1 MTHTMI
7 PRTNYLMEQEPF
19 LIQAQAGSDEGW
31 YCWQDKAGTAGR
43 TSLAEKK
50 KRWALKGHAQV
61 NLLSYSM
68 SRIMWASRYDLLVIP
83 RYRG

>member
-7 PRTNYLMEQEPF
+7 PRTNYLMKQEPF
-19 LIQAQAGSDEGW
+19 LMQAQAGSDE
-31 YCWQDKAGTAGR
+31 AGTADR
-43 TSLAEKK
+43 TSVAEKK

-68 SRIMWASRYDLLVIP
+68 SRTMWASRHDLLVIP

>member
-1 MTHTMI
+1 
-7 PRTNYLMEQEPF
+7 ME
-19 LIQAQAGSDEGW
+19 
-31 YCWQDKAGTAGR
+31 AGTADR

-68 SRIMWASRYDLLVIP
+68 SGIMWALRHDLLVIP
-83 RYRG
+83 R

>member
-7 PRTNYLMEQEPF
+7 PWTNYLMEQEPF
-19 LIQAQAGSDEGW
+19 LMQAQAVVME
-31 YCWQDKAGTAGR
+31 AATAGR
-43 TSLAEKK
+43 TCLVEKK

-68 SRIMWASRYDLLVIP
+68 SRTMWASRYDLLVIP

>member
-1 MTHTMI
+1 V
-7 PRTNYLMEQEPF
+7 ME
-19 LIQAQAGSDEGW
+19 
-31 YCWQDKAGTAGR
+31 AGTAGK
-43 TSLAEKK
+43 TSPAETK

-68 SRIMWASRYDLLVIP
+68 SRTMWASRHDLLVIP

>member
-1 MTHTMI
+1 MI

-19 LIQAQAGSDEGW
+19 LMQAQAGSDGGW
-31 YCWQDKAGTAGR
+31 YCWQDKSGR
-43 TSLAEKK
+43 EKK
-50 KRWALKGHAQV
+50 KRWALKGHVQV

-68 SRIMWASRYDLLVIP
+68 SRTMWASRHDLLVIP